1 MITDK
6 YNDEKAVSL
15 RKKLQAYYDEVKE
28 LEYRIFLISKEA
40 QQVGDEYNKYLGLET
55 NNGKKS

>member
-40 QQVGDEYNKYLGLET
+40 QSVGDEYSKYLGLEVKS
-55 NNGKKS
+55 NGKS